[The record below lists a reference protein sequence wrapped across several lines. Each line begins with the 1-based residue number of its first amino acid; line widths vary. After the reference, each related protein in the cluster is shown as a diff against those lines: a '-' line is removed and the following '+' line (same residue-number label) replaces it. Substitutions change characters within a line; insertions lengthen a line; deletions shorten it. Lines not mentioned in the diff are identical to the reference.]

1 MTAARLHQSA
11 TLLSDGRV
19 LIAGGQAMTD
29 GNVWN
34 DLDSA
39 ELYDPQTGAFSSTG
53 SMRTAREGQTA
64 TLLPD
69 GRVLIAGGSDLA
81 SAELY
86 DPRTGTFSSTGSMM
100 TARDGCTATLLPDG
114 RVLMAGGHM
123 DTSYLTIYFASAEL
137 YDPKT
142 GTFSPTGSMTTARTG
157 HTATL
162 LSDGRVLVTG
172 GEDVTGEAPTLT
184 SRFLASAELYDPKTG
199 TFSPTGSMTTA
210 RTGHTAT
217 LLAAGRV
224 LIAGGSAG
232 TVSTSDRYVPLTSAE
247 LYDTKSGTFGPA
259 GSMIT
264 AREYQTA
271 TLLSD
276 GRVLIAG
283 GETTPGPL
291 ALAELYDPATGKFA
305 ATGSM
310 ITARESQTTTLL
322 SDGRV
327 LIAGGL
333 ASLLGDALASAELYQ
348 P

>member
-162 LSDGRVLVTG
+162 L
-172 GEDVTGEAPTLT
+172 
-184 SRFLASAELYDPKTG
+184 
-199 TFSPTGSMTTA
+199 
-210 RTGHTAT
+210 
-217 LLAAGRV
+217 AAGRV